1 MNHPEV
7 KSIDVAE
14 KSMDTQLYIFHQEI
28 VKALINLN
36 PVNVTDDF
44 LLKWNEVQIA
54 LEALIEKRPDW
65 FYKAQHRG
73 GTA

>member
-7 KSIDVAE
+7 KSIEVAE